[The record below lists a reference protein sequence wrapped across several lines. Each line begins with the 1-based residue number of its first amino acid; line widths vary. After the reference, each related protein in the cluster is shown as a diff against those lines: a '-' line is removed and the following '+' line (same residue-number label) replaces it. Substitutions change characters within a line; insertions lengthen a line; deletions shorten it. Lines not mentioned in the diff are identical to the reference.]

1 MPHIPPFL
9 IRVPVHASD
18 ISVFNSHTL
27 KCYQPPFQLV
37 PWHPKKCPHRFNQK
51 VQRYQPSFT
60 RLLNYNPIYV
70 RAPKKAYLHSCRSC
84 SDFNSGGVWGAS
96 THCQA
101 ASQCLSHTPA
111 LCIYADPGAASIVVG
126 CSLPL
131 LSRLAVPTMYT
142 CPVNLR
148 RSWSGFNR
156 GAVLPSST
164 SHPIGVSREDQLCPE
179 ARSSSASSSGSLN
192 TGGNNS
198 GGVRAPAKRHS
209 RQAAA
214 PHTGDRS
221 NLYLGAGRLQ
231 LGRKGLF
238 R

>member
-148 RSWSGFNR
+148 SCWSGFDC
-156 GAVLPSST
+156 GGVLPPPFKPPRSAYNV
-164 SHPIGVSREDQLCPE
+164 HLPCEFAQILEWFQPWCGAPI
-179 ARSSSASSSGSLN
+179 
-192 TGGNNS
+192 
-198 GGVRAPAKRHS
+198 
-209 RQAAA
+209 
-214 PHTGDRS
+214 
-221 NLYLGAGRLQ
+221 LYLPPHWCQ
-231 LGRKGLF
+231 P
-238 R
+238 